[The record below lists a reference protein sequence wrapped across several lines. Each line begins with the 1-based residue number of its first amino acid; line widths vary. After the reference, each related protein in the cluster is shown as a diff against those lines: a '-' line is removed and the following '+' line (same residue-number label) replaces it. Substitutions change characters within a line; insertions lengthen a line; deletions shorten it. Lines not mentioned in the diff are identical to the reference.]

1 MHEATRR
8 AGQQVEDGGHDSNL
22 VASVRGA
29 VVDFSPIGTAHGSAR
44 PISDDGNPALLSVDA
59 TTAGVWRLT
68 IQSSDGDGL
77 AATFSDPSLDRLKE
91 RIVASGR

>member
-1 MHEATRR
+1 MTET
-8 AGQQVEDGGHDSNL
+8 
-22 VASVRGA
+22 
-29 VVDFSPIGTAHGSAR
+29 P
-44 PISDDGNPALLSVDA
+44 PLLSVDA

-91 RIVASGR
+91 RIVASRR